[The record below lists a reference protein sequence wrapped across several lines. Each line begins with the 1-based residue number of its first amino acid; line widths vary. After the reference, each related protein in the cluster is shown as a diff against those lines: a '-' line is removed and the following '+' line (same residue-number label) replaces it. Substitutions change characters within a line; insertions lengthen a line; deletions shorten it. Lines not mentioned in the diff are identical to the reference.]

1 MLRAAALCLLAV
13 LLLPEAAAA
22 DGLKSFRVTHL
33 ERGRDH
39 HIKDVAVD
47 FEVDAAKGVMGSSQV
62 GLTLCDQ
69 PGGER
74 YKPHMS
80 YKAAGGAWSDAYSC
94 VSKSSDG
101 KSSRTYTVT
110 SSSTVTRDGS
120 TYRLQ
125 GKLVIQEKGV
135 KDAEEAHS
143 EEAVIA
149 LDGAAC
155 KLVRYER
162 VNERPNLAVSF
173 ASQRKPETIV
183 TTAASTCEWR

>member
-1 MLRAAALCLLAV
+1 MLRAAAFCLLAV
-13 LLLPEAAAA
+13 LLLLEPASA

-39 HIKDVAVD
+39 HIKDVAID
-47 FEVDAAKGVMGSSQV
+47 FEADAARGIIASSQV
-62 GLTLCDQ
+62 GITLCDQ

-74 YKPHMS
+74 YKPHMT
-80 YKAAGGAWSDAYSC
+80 YKTGGGAASDTYNCA
-94 VSKSSDG
+94 SKSFDG
-101 KSSRTYTVT
+101 KSSRTFTVT
-110 SSSTVTRDGS
+110 SSSTTTREGS
-120 TYRLQ
+120 TYRLR

-155 KLVRYER
+155 KLVSYER
-162 VNERPNLAVSF
+162 VNERPNLAASF

-183 TTAASTCEWR
+183 TTSASTCEWR